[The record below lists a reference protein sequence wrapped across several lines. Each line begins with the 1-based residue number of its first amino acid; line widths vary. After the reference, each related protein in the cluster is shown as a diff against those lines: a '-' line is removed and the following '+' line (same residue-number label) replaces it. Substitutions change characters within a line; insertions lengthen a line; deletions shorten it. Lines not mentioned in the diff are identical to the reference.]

1 MCGFGRSE
9 VGFSRGSA
17 FWLSPSVLTWPKAAV
32 SGRKGLGMAVKEH
45 KKFSK
50 FRATAQAADV
60 KALQQGACRA
70 LSVLPH
76 FHKMMKKQEGDP
88 P

>member
-1 MCGFGRSE
+1 M
-9 VGFSRGSA
+9 
-17 FWLSPSVLTWPKAAV
+17 
-32 SGRKGLGMAVKEH
+32 KEH
-45 KKFSK
+45 EKISK

-60 KALQQGACRA
+60 KDLQQGACRA